1 MSHQKIGGSQNIGRS
16 LNWLKTFL
24 DNTLWKSP
32 LDGASMLCETLWK
45 HISRD
50 GVLARLTCA
59 LIIDITWK
67 FYATKLWNNYSLQ
80 SVMKIEFLMNMMSS
94 VCLVVSMWKKL
105 RYCNTILEAALLLWH
120 SNTLNEKDLYREAI
134 FHTDFEQSSQLF
146 TNVLKKKVHNYSHW
160 WVGQHE
166 HIAVFFMCAF
176 LGQKGNT

>member
-1 MSHQKIGGSQNIGRS
+1 MKVSRSRTRQEQKADSCRSNKVQSIKTDFMLLEYDLGGSRCLTHIGGSQNIGRRS

-24 DNTLWKSP
+24 DNTLRKSP

-80 SVMKIEFLMNMMSS
+80 SVMKIEFLMNMISS

-105 RYCNTILEAALLLWH
+105 RYCYTILEAALLLW
-120 SNTLNEKDLYREAI
+120 I
-134 FHTDFEQSSQLF
+134 
-146 TNVLKKKVHNYSHW
+146 
-160 WVGQHE
+160 
-166 HIAVFFMCAF
+166 
-176 LGQKGNT
+176 